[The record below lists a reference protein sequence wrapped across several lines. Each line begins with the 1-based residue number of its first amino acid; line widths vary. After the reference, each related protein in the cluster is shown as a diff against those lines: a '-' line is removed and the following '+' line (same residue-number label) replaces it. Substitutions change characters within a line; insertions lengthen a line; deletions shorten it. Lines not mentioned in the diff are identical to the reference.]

1 MNKSNRIDKLNL
13 HSGIVPYK
21 QSNIIINEE
30 ALTNTTLWGDSLLGR
45 LINSGVRKAK
55 IGYNQTKVA
64 NLLEAFKRELDG
76 IISASLS
83 RDTKK

>member
-1 MNKSNRIDKLNL
+1 MNKSNRINKLNL

-55 IGYNQTKVA
+55 IGYNQTYY
-64 NLLEAFKRELDG
+64 
-76 IISASLS
+76 IT
-83 RDTKK
+83 TKKNYKNNRYMSK